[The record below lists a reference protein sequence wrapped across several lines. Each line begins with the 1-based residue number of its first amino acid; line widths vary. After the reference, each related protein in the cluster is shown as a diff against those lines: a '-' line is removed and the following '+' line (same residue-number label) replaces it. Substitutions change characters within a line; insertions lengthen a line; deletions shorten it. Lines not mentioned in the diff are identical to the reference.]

1 MTIFTNNIA
10 NGLSLSILSYVL
22 LKAAVGKWRE
32 IHVSLY
38 GLSIFLFTI
47 SLPWP
52 DICYLFNC
60 ERNLIH
66 FSLHIVQLFLSYNN
80 AHRDAQKSIKSYF
93 ALYDPGYLCETGFLI
108 SSRDT
113 ACEL

>member
-1 MTIFTNNIA
+1 MERNSRFLIRAFHIPRLLSHYPWLIF
-10 NGLSLSILSYVL
+10 
-22 LKAAVGKWRE
+22 
-32 IHVSLY
+32 
-38 GLSIFLFTI
+38 
-47 SLPWP
+47 
-52 DICYLFNC
+52 CYLFNC

-66 FSLHIVQLFLSYNN
+66 FSLTIVQLFLSYNN
-80 AHRDAQKSIKSYF
+80 AHRDAQKAVKSYF